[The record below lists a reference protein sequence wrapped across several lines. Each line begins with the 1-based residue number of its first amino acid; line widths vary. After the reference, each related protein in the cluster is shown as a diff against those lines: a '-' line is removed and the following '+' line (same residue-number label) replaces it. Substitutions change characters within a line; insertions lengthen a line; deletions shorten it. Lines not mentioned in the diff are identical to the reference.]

1 MNTYATDDG
10 KIKTCYAGYLM
21 PPRGSGPLANDGGET
36 QCDITLKH
44 IVCFFFCLKS
54 VSKLAFV
61 LSSVNTETHSD
72 IYLKSNLA
80 QVLGGYQV
88 LMEFCVTSLMKEPM
102 QGLRG

>member
-1 MNTYATDDG
+1 MQQTTQPVTLTTLCHLAAPG
-10 KIKTCYAGYLM
+10 
-21 PPRGSGPLANDGGET
+21 LANDGGET
-36 QCDITLKH
+36 QCDITLQH
-44 IVCFFFCLKS
+44 IVFFCLKS
-54 VSKLAFV
+54 VSKLTFV
-61 LSSVNTETHSD
+61 LSNVNVKTHSD